1 VSFDD
6 HPRFGAHTNVLDNI
20 AYGIIAG
27 IILFILIH
35 NVPMLLGKISPRL
48 LPPGWHDL
56 KEPYDVAAMVRLQDT
71 HGRSRAFAILPPWL
85 RKALTGNKRFW
96 AYTPE
101 EIERH
106 LEGRRMT
113 ARAGI
118 AAADLRQA
126 ERDEL
131 RKALGHTTPRQMS
144 VSEYDLERNG
154 PSDPIETESN
164 ASKERK
170 EARGPMMNPNSFK

>member
-1 VSFDD
+1 
-6 HPRFGAHTNVLDNI
+6 
-20 AYGIIAG
+20 
-27 IILFILIH
+27 
-35 NVPMLLGKISPRL
+35 MLLGKISPRL

-56 KEPYDVAAMVRLQDT
+56 KEPYDVAAMVRQQDT
-71 HGRSRAFAILPPWL
+71 HGKSRAYAILPPWF
-85 RKALTGNKRFW
+85 RKLLSGNKRFW
-96 AYTPE
+96 TYTPE

-131 RKALGHTTPRQMS
+131 RKALGHITPREQS
-144 VSEYDLERNG
+144 VSEYDLEQNL
-154 PSDPIETESN
+154 PQDPTDTESST
-164 ASKERK
+164 SKERK